1 MGFRYRPADLWKL
14 GARSLPKQ
22 QPPPA
27 RAPAG
32 ALLIEF
38 VMGTPEHLFVAFVA
52 AASPASLVW
61 AGAIAFSWL
70 PRLAHN
76 FARRFGSL
84 AAPFLR
90 FLDTDDS
97 TSAKLH
103 RARRQSGL
111 LQLIEKREANADGG
125 AEFLD

>member
-1 MGFRYRPADLWKL
+1 VPVDEPFFDIGLMIHLRDFLNALGYRSCLHDP
-14 GARSLPKQ
+14 S
-22 QPPPA
+22 
-27 RAPAG
+27 
-32 ALLIEF
+32 
-38 VMGTPEHLFVAFVA
+38 TCFVAFVA
-52 AASPASLVW
+52 AAGPASLVW

-76 FARRFGSL
+76 FARRFGTL
-84 AAPFLR
+84 AAPFLG
-90 FLDTDDS
+90 FLDTNDS

>member
-1 MGFRYRPADLWKL
+1 M
-14 GARSLPKQ
+14 
-22 QPPPA
+22 
-27 RAPAG
+27 PAG
-32 ALLIEF
+32 L
-38 VMGTPEHLFVAFVA
+38 MGTPEHLFVAFVA
-52 AASPASLVW
+52 AAGLASLVW

-76 FARRFGSL
+76 FARRFSAL
-84 AAPFLR
+84 AAPFLG

-97 TSAKLH
+97 TSTKLH